1 VHDETATSE
10 RQGGDGAIM
19 ATLVK
24 ISGNII
30 DFRLIGEYYIKI
42 DCECGFQWA
51 TVRRN
56 GVMKRVRRVIRDHAC
71 EIEKG
76 QG

>member
-1 VHDETATSE
+1 VHDETATNE
-10 RQGGDGAIM
+10 RERGDGANM
-19 ATLVK
+19 ATQVK
-24 ISGNII
+24 NSDNII

-71 EIEKG
+71 DREGKD
-76 QG
+76 

>member
-1 VHDETATSE
+1 MHDDTATIY
-10 RQGGDGAIM
+10 RPRGDYAIM
-19 ATLVK
+19 ATQVK
-24 ISGNII
+24 NSDNTI
-30 DFRLIGEYYIKI
+30 DFRIIGEYYIKI

-76 QG
+76 

>member
-1 VHDETATSE
+1 
-10 RQGGDGAIM
+10 M

-24 ISGNII
+24 NSDNII
-30 DFRLIGEYYIKI
+30 DFRQVSNYYLIE
-42 DCECGFQWA
+42 CECGYQMA
-51 TVRRN
+51 TIKRN

>member
-1 VHDETATSE
+1 
-10 RQGGDGAIM
+10 M

-24 ISGNII
+24 NSENII
-30 DFRLIGEYYIKI
+30 DYHLVSGYYII
-42 DCECGFQWA
+42 NCECNYRSI
-51 TVRRN
+51 VI
-56 GVMKRVRRVIRDHAC
+56 KRKYAAKRIARVIRDHAC